1 MGQDVPKS
9 AFERGNR
16 RGEFEPDSSFEGEVR
31 DYFAN
36 QVDFVSLSRQCA
48 QFIAEE
54 LGHMES
60 PESCD
65 VLVADFEDDAPKV
78 SADTPEEDQEAA
90 YEAQG
95 KRYFVVAL
103 LNSRPAFMHEVGGGE
118 LGTRVDIA
126 RHHAILPNPSQK
138 LSSYALVESKT
149 LEVLFCDK
157 EREISGEKRLL
168 LPEGLL
174 QCSSEASSKEVVDT
188 VTRIVEEVA
197 QGIRREHGC
206 SRVEGKGLRTKT
218 PTIRRILRRGTW
230 PKRCSTTS
238 LCRSVLKKRSQPKIC
253 PTRYLWRRRRRSV
266 WLATTKF
273 VPIRA
278 LKSLSLRSTSQP
290 RFHRVCEHA
299 ERHDFDRAEEYRKHW
314 RTGNTLA

>member
-1 MGQDVPKS
+1 MLRVNHAILHVCDFESCVNVFSEEELDLSDRKVKS
-9 AFERGNR
+9 YVGKTCRKALSSVENR

-126 RHHAILPNPSQK
+126 RHHAILPNP
-138 LSSYALVESKT
+138 
-149 LEVLFCDK
+149 
-157 EREISGEKRLL
+157 
-168 LPEGLL
+168 
-174 QCSSEASSKEVVDT
+174 
-188 VTRIVEEVA
+188 
-197 QGIRREHGC
+197 
-206 SRVEGKGLRTKT
+206 
-218 PTIRRILRRGTW
+218 
-230 PKRCSTTS
+230 
-238 LCRSVLKKRSQPKIC
+238 
-253 PTRYLWRRRRRSV
+253 
-266 WLATTKF
+266 
-273 VPIRA
+273 
-278 LKSLSLRSTSQP
+278 
-290 RFHRVCEHA
+290 
-299 ERHDFDRAEEYRKHW
+299 
-314 RTGNTLA
+314 